1 MRGILLKTHLPK
13 IYLAFGLLGIGVVL
27 SACQTLSKEEC
38 VAADWT
44 VIGETDGTAGYAPQE
59 RFARHAKACAK
70 AGITPDQT
78 AWNQGYQTGLIRY
91 CTPANG
97 LRVGEAGNNYANV
110 CPLDKSAAFLSGY
123 NLGKR
128 AHDIRSDIN
137 ARQSAISSR
146 QAQAAEKIKLI
157 ATATPTEQTTI
168 QLEIAN
174 LNQQNSTDQS
184 EIARL
189 SGELALAERDI
200 QNFRVGL
207 GN

>member
-1 MRGILLKTHLPK
+1 MGVHLKQHLSKLYLIAGLFGVGI
-13 IYLAFGLLGIGVVL
+13 AL

-44 VIGETDGTAGYAPQE
+44 VIGETDGTAGHAPQD
-59 RFARHAKACAK
+59 RFARHVKACAK
-70 AGITPDQT
+70 AGITPNQT
-78 AWNQGYQTGLIRY
+78 AWNQGYQAGLVRY

-97 LRVGEAGNNYANV
+97 LRVGEAGNIYANV

-128 AHDIRSDIN
+128 AHGIRSDIN
-137 ARQSAISSR
+137 SRKSAISRR
-146 QAQAAEKIKLI
+146 QAEAAEKIKLI
-157 ATATPTEQTTI
+157 ANATPTEQTTI

-174 LNQQNSTDQS
+174 LNQQNSTDQV

-189 SGELALAERDI
+189 SGELALVERDI
-200 QNFRVGL
+200 QNFRAGL
-207 GN
+207 VN

>member
-1 MRGILLKTHLPK
+1 MQSQLPK
-13 IYLAFGLLGIGVVL
+13 IYLITGLIGLGVALG
-27 SACQTLSKEEC
+27 ACQTLSKEEC
-38 VAADWT
+38 VAADWL
-44 VIGETDGTAGYAPQE
+44 VIGETDGAAGHAPQD

-70 AGITPDQT
+70 AGITPNQT
-78 AWNQGYQTGLIRY
+78 AWNQGYQTGLVRY

-97 LRVGEAGNNYANV
+97 LRVGEAGSGYANV
-110 CPLDKSAAFLSGY
+110 CPLDKSPRFLSGY

-128 AHDIRSDIN
+128 AHGLRSDIN
-137 ARQSAISSR
+137 SRKNAISRRQSEAS
-146 QAQAAEKIKLI
+146 EKIKLI
-157 ATATPTEQTTI
+157 ATATPQEQTTI

-174 LNQQNSTDQS
+174 LNLQNSTDQV

-207 GN
+207 IN